1 MAAVEDL
8 ATRRASGVLEITGSP
23 SGVIYLDEGH
33 IAFARASWVPGL
45 AARVGAARSE
55 AGGPARGQQGDQPSA
70 QRAGNEPLA
79 SRNTD
84 EAAVAE
90 SAVRAGHLTAP
101 RVHELITSIVVDA
114 FMVLTI
120 PLAADSQVAAIRFT
134 STRTYWTEMFPRLG
148 IGPLRGEAYE
158 RAERMAQYG
167 LSPTTPVSL
176 RSLSAPSAVVTRK
189 QWAVACHIG
198 QHASARD
205 LAMRRGDDLSDTVEC
220 LGRLIRAGLCTPVR
234 VPVRECPPARV
245 PAQGQAAGLPPAE
258 HLPVRH
264 QEHLP
269 VRHTGHDAHPR
280 QLQPAGRLQAPSV
293 DVLTQVL
300 NGLRKLS

>member
-1 MAAVEDL
+1 MTAVEDL
-8 ATRRASGVLEITGSP
+8 VTRGASGVLEVTGSP

-45 AARVGAARSE
+45 AARVLAAQSE
-55 AGGPARGQQGDQPSA
+55 AGPAAGQQATAPPGPG
-70 QRAGNEPLA
+70 AGLA
-79 SRNTD
+79 ASPNTD

-90 SAVRAGHLTAP
+90 SAVRRGYLTAP

-120 PLAADSQVAAIRFT
+120 PLATDSLVAAIRFT

-148 IGPLRGEAYE
+148 IGPLRGEARK
-158 RAERMAQYG
+158 RADRMAQYG

-176 RSLSAPSAVVTRK
+176 RSLNAPAAVVTRK

-198 QHASARD
+198 QHACARD

-234 VPVRECPPARV
+234 IAGRECPPARV
-245 PAQGQAAGLPPAE
+245 PSRAPSAVPAPAE

-269 VRHTGHDAHPR
+269 VRHPGHDPHGR
-280 QLQPAGRLQAPSV
+280 QLQTAGRGQAPPM
-293 DVLTQVL
+293 DVLAQVL
-300 NGLRKLS
+300 SGLRKLS

>member
-8 ATRRASGVLEITGSP
+8 VTRGASGVLEVTGSP
-23 SGVIYLDEGH
+23 SGVIYLDDGH

-45 AARVGAARSE
+45 AARVRAAQSE
-55 AGGPARGQQGDQPSA
+55 AGGAAGGQQATGPSDPGA
-70 QRAGNEPLA
+70 DAGLAA

-90 SAVRAGHLTAP
+90 SAVRRGHLTAP

-120 PLAADSQVAAIRFT
+120 PLAADSLVAAIRFT

-148 IGPLRGEAYE
+148 IGPLRGEACR

-176 RSLSAPSAVVTRK
+176 RPLNAPAAVVTRR
-189 QWAVACHIG
+189 QWAVACHLG

-205 LAMRRGDDLSDTVEC
+205 VAMRRGEDLSDTVEC
-220 LGRLIRAGLCTPVR
+220 LGRLIRAGLCAPVR
-234 VPVRECPPARV
+234 VAGRERPPARV
-245 PAQGQAAGLPPAE
+245 PSRAPSAVPTPAGQ
-258 HLPVRH
+258 LPVRH
-264 QEHLP
+264 S
-269 VRHTGHDAHPR
+269 GHGPHAR
-280 QLQPAGRLQAPSV
+280 RLQSADRGQAPPM
-293 DVLTQVL
+293 DVLAQVL
-300 NGLRKLS
+300 SGLRKLS

>member
-8 ATRRASGVLEITGSP
+8 VTRGASGVLEVTGSP
-23 SGVIYLDEGH
+23 SGVIYLDDGH

-45 AARVGAARSE
+45 AARVRAVQLE
-55 AGGPARGQQGDQPSA
+55 AGRAARGQ
-70 QRAGNEPLA
+70 RATAPGAGAGLPVGRE
-79 SRNTD
+79 TD

-90 SAVRAGHLTAP
+90 SAVRRGYLTAP

-120 PLAADSQVAAIRFT
+120 PLAADSLVSAIRFT

-148 IGPLRGEAYE
+148 IGPLRGEAGK

-176 RSLSAPSAVVTRK
+176 RSLNAPAAVVTRK

-234 VPVRECPPARV
+234 AAGRERPPAQV
-245 PAQGQAAGLPPAE
+245 PSQAPSPAPAG
-258 HLPVRH
+258 HLPAR
-264 QEHLP
+264 
-269 VRHTGHDAHPR
+269 RAGHGPHAR
-280 QLQPAGRLQAPSV
+280 QLQSVGQVQAPPM
-293 DVLTQVL
+293 DVLSQVL
-300 NGLRKLS
+300 SGLRKLD

>member
-8 ATRRASGVLEITGSP
+8 VTRGASGVLEVTGSP

-45 AARVGAARSE
+45 AARVRAAQARAGRGA
-55 AGGPARGQQGDQPSA
+55 PGQQATAPSHPGA
-70 QRAGNEPLA
+70 PAGLPA
-79 SRNTD
+79 SRNAD

-90 SAVRAGHLTAP
+90 SAVRRGYLTAP

-120 PLAADSQVAAIRFT
+120 PLAADSLVAAIRFT
-134 STRTYWTEMFPRLG
+134 STRTYWTDMFPRLG
-148 IGPLRGEAYE
+148 IGLLRGEAGK

-176 RSLSAPSAVVTRK
+176 RPLNAPSAVLTRE
-189 QWAVACHIG
+189 QWSVACHIG
-198 QHASARD
+198 QHACARD

-220 LGRLIRAGLCTPVR
+220 LGRLINAGLCTPVR
-234 VPVRECPPARV
+234 VAGRECQPAVAAPAEQLPAR
-245 PAQGQAAGLPPAE
+245 
-258 HLPVRH
+258 R

-269 VRHTGHDAHPR
+269 ARYSGHDPHDPHDPHGR
-280 QLQPAGRLQAPSV
+280 QLQPAARADAPPMDILS
-293 DVLTQVL
+293 QVL
-300 NGLRKLS
+300 SGLRKLD